1 MLDVFKEKKKE
12 NEMRYNL
19 LGNQCH
25 LPLIEL
31 RHIWLNCGRL
41 TLFSFPFALFLGN
54 QTGDNC
60 MIAENGERQK
70 KHL

>member
-1 MLDVFKEKKKE
+1 
-12 NEMRYNL
+12 MRYNL

-60 MIAENGERQK
+60 MIAGMEKDKRNIYD
-70 KHL
+70 LTWALC